1 MTYKYIS
8 AVLVL
13 ALMAIAGIVA
23 VGQYKARKMWWWIVI
38 YWAVLTVKNLCDLLG
53 LAAN

>member
-1 MTYKYIS
+1 MIFRCIS

-13 ALMAIAGIVA
+13 ALMAIAAIVA
-23 VGQYKARKMWWWIVI
+23 AGQYRHMRMWWWIVL
-38 YWAVLTVKNLCDLLG
+38 YWAVLTAKNLCDLLG